1 MTRLL
6 VSLSIAYAVVAVA
19 LLVIGA
25 LVPFRGGPLAI
36 ASILTPHFALA
47 CMALAPVAIVAR
59 SGRLAIVLG
68 LVAVLFGMRFA
79 SEWLSPAQ
87 GVQTDALRVSTW
99 NTQAGVAAADET
111 VRMLVDRPV
120 DIVTLQEL
128 TPEVAAAIEANP
140 VLRARY
146 PHRALEARAGVAGVG
161 ILSRFAIRTPVY
173 DAKPVRLEARVS
185 LADREIVVLV
195 AHPFPARIGQFAGIP
210 VNFDPTERDGELRLL
225 RTRVAALEAA
235 GESVLL
241 IGDFNTAPTE
251 PAFGPLTAGLHDAHA
266 EAGFGPG
273 WTWRP
278 ARFAITGIA
287 LLRIDLVLSTSA
299 LQPVRTEIACPAL
312 GDHCLLTAWL
322 ALAAQ

>member
-1 MTRLL
+1 MTRVL
-6 VSLSIAYAVVAVA
+6 VRLSIAYAAVA
-19 LLVIGA
+19 AVLLVIGA
-25 LVPFRGGPLAI
+25 LVPIRAGPLAI
-36 ASILTPHFALA
+36 ASILAPHFALA
-47 CMALAPVAIVAR
+47 CVALVPVGIVAR
-59 SGRLAIVLG
+59 SGRLAIVLA
-68 LVAVLFGMRFA
+68 LVAILFGMRFA
-79 SEWLSPAQ
+79 SEWLSLGQ

-111 VRMLVDRPV
+111 VRVLVDRPV

-140 VLRARY
+140 VLQARY
-146 PHRALEARAGVAGVG
+146 PHRALEARAGVAGAG
-161 ILSRFAIRTPVY
+161 ILSRFAISAPVY
-173 DAKPVRLEARVS
+173 DSEPVRLEARVR
-185 LADREIVVLV
+185 LPDRELVVLV
-195 AHPFPARIGQFAGIP
+195 AHPYPARIGQVGGIP
-210 VNFDPTERDGELRLL
+210 VNFDPTERDAELRLL

-287 LLRIDLVLSTSA
+287 LLRIDLVLSTAA
-299 LQPVRTEIACPAL
+299 LQPVQTEIACPAL

-322 ALAAQ
+322 ALAE

>member
-1 MTRLL
+1 MTHAL
-6 VSLSIAYAVVAVA
+6 VRLSIAYAAVA
-19 LLVIGA
+19 AGLLAIGA
-25 LVPFRGGPLAI
+25 LVPIRGGPLAI
-36 ASILTPHFALA
+36 ASILTPHVALA
-47 CMALAPVAIVAR
+47 CVALVPVGIVTR
-59 SGRLAIVLG
+59 SGRLATVLG
-68 LVAVLFGMRFA
+68 LVAILFAMRFGA
-79 SEWLSPAQ
+79 EWISPGQ
-87 GVQTDALRVSTW
+87 GFRTDALRVSTW

-146 PHRALEARAGVAGVG
+146 PHRALEARAGVAGAG
-161 ILSRFAIRTPVY
+161 ILSRFAISTPVY
-173 DAKPVRLEARVS
+173 DAEPVRLEARVQ
-185 LADREIVVLV
+185 LPDRELVVLV
-195 AHPFPARIGQFAGIP
+195 AHPYPARIGLVGGIP
-210 VNFDPTERDGELRLL
+210 VDFDPAERDDELRLL

-235 GESVLL
+235 GASVLL

-287 LLRIDLVLSTSA
+287 LLRIDLVLSTAA
-299 LQPVRTEIACPAL
+299 LQPVQTEIACPAL

-322 ALAAQ
+322 ALAE